1 MRVTSLV
8 CVCLATVMLV
18 NLSASRASA
27 RASAPAVR
35 LPVVMMPLPARLLTR
50 CRSAF
55 VLRPVCPR
63 LVPKVSGGFTV
74 SGPVV
79 QRPKRTG
86 FTVFD
91 LEHGAPHEKQT
102 WLNRPP
108 GVLHLTLVAGR
119 RPGNLFAG
127 MRYPGSRTTA
137 TLRNGQS
144 TRTRRKALLYGTRRW
159 GGHRGAL
166 FLAPSYP
173 YGGQIGGHLTFWWRK
188 GSDGYV
194 VSVHAWEPLTECSRV
209 LRTITASTP

>member
-1 MRVTSLV
+1 MRVASLV
-8 CVCLATVMLV
+8 CGCLAIAVLV
-18 NLSASRASA
+18 TLSSSRASA
-27 RASAPAVR
+27 RTAAR
-35 LPVVMMPLPARLLTR
+35 RPVVMMPLPARLLTR

-63 LVPKVSGGFTV
+63 LVPEVSGGFTV

-79 QRPKRTG
+79 QYPKASG

-108 GVLHLTLVAGR
+108 RVLHLTLVAGR
-119 RPGNLFAG
+119 RPCGLFG
-127 MRYPGSRTTA
+127 CMPYPGSKATA

-144 TRTRRKALLYGTRRW
+144 TRTRRKPLLYGTRRW
-159 GGHRGAL
+159 GGHSGSL

-188 GSDGYV
+188 GRDGYV
-194 VSVHAWEPLTECSRV
+194 VSIHAWEPLTETARV
-209 LRTITASTP
+209 LRAIIASTP

>member
-1 MRVTSLV
+1 MKVASLV
-8 CVCLATVMLV
+8 CGCFAVAMLV
-18 NLSASRASA
+18 NLSSGRAFA
-27 RASAPAVR
+27 RTSSPAER
-35 LPVVMMPLPARLLTR
+35 RPVVMMPLPARLLTR

-63 LVPKVSGGFTV
+63 LIPKVSGLLV
-74 SGPVV
+74 SGPNV
-79 QRPKRTG
+79 QYPKAAG

-91 LEHGAPHEKQT
+91 LEHGAPHEKRT

-119 RPGNLFAG
+119 RPGNLFGG
-127 MRYPGSRTTA
+127 MPYPGSKATA

-144 TRTRRKALLYGTRRW
+144 TRTRRKPLLYGTRRW
-159 GGHRGAL
+159 GGHRGSL

-188 GSDGYV
+188 GGHGYV
-194 VSVHAWEPLTECSRV
+194 VSIHAWEPLTETARV
-209 LRTITASTP
+209 LHAIIASTP

>member
-1 MRVTSLV
+1 MKIASLV
-8 CVCLATVMLV
+8 CGCFVLAVLMV
-18 NLSASRASA
+18 LSGSRASA
-27 RASAPAVR
+27 VTASPAAR
-35 LPVVMMPLPARLLTR
+35 RPVVMVPLPARLLAR

-55 VLRPVCPR
+55 VLRSVCPR
-63 LVPKVSGGFTV
+63 LIPKVSGGFTV

-79 QRPKRTG
+79 QRPKASG

-91 LEHGAPHEKQT
+91 LQHGAPHEKRT

-119 RPGNLFAG
+119 RPGNLFG
-127 MRYPGSRTTA
+127 GTPYPGSKTTA

-144 TRTRRKALLYGTRRW
+144 TRTRRKPLLYGTRRW
-159 GGHRGAL
+159 GGHRGSL

-188 GSDGYV
+188 GGDGHV
-194 VSVHAWEPLTECSRV
+194 VSLHAWEPLTETARV
-209 LRTITASTP
+209 LRAIIATTP

>member
-1 MRVTSLV
+1 MV
-8 CVCLATVMLV
+8 
-18 NLSASRASA
+18 
-27 RASAPAVR
+27 
-35 LPVVMMPLPARLLTR
+35 PLPARLLKR

-63 LVPKVSGGFTV
+63 LVPKVSGGLTV

-79 QRPKRTG
+79 QSPKATG

-119 RPGNLFAG
+119 RPGNLFGG
-127 MRYPGSRTTA
+127 MAYPGSRVTA
-137 TLRNGQS
+137 LLRNGQS
-144 TRTRRKALLYGTRRW
+144 TRTRRRPLLYGRRRW
-159 GGHRGAL
+159 GGHRGSL

-173 YGGQIGGHLTFWWRK
+173 YGGQIGGHLSFWWRTGNK
-188 GSDGYV
+188 GYV
-194 VSVHAWEPLTECSRV
+194 VSIHAWEPLTEAARV
-209 LRTITASTP
+209 LRAVVASTP